1 MADKKIFQVGP
12 NQVRVRAQPGLSAAH
27 VRWLDPGTRVE
38 CEPDS
43 RREADGYVW
52 WRHGSGWSAERNI
65 SGTEINLFE
74 AVAAPTPSAPDKKL
88 FRVGSQQ
95 VRIRSEANLR
105 GAFIR
110 WIQPGDMLEVDA
122 GSRREADGYV
132 WWRHKEGWSAERSIT
147 GSEVYLIDVPD
158 TVVVAPTPAAP
169 APAPTAPTPGT
180 PTPSPAQPVVE
191 FQPPPPKKAFKV
203 GSVKV
208 RVRKASNLGAE
219 MVRWLDPGVLLDV
232 DGNSRCEVDGYVWWR
247 HNEGWT
253 AERNVIGSE
262 VYLVD
267 PSTPVDIP
275 APITNAPPTVE
286 MLPLRDS
293 LFQRLPVDL
302 DKTLWWQYFGNNDFH
317 YRIWQRGD
325 QWYKYSQSLHGGLD
339 FGNSRDAGVLVFA
352 GVEGTFKFHDRASTR
367 PNGLWV
373 KVGDYT
379 IIYGHLVNPRLFRV
393 GDPIGVNTI
402 LGEIQ
407 LGGENH
413 LHLEIRYR
421 DRWIVNPLLFMPEEM
436 RNQIIRKFLPGPKY
450 FYRDAGWNQWQ
461 SPLDQP
467 IITLGGPI
475 IGPNAR

>member
-1 MADKKIFQVGP
+1 MSDKKIFQVGP

-27 VRWLDPGTRVE
+27 VRWLDPGTRIE

-43 RREADGYVW
+43 RREVDGYVW
-52 WRHGSGWSAERNI
+52 WRHANGWSAERTI
-65 SGTEINLFE
+65 SGSEIYLFA
-74 AVAAPTPSAPDKKL
+74 AVAAPTPSVGKNL
-88 FRVGSQQ
+88 FQVGSEQ
-95 VRIRSEANLR
+95 VRVRSDPGLR
-105 GAFIR
+105 GAFVR
-110 WIQPGDMLEVDA
+110 WLQPGEFLEVEVN
-122 GSRREADGYV
+122 SRREVDGYV
-132 WWRHKEGWSAERSIT
+132 WWKHQFGWSAERNLN
-147 GSEVYLIDVPD
+147 GQEVYLIDVPD
-158 TVVVAPTPAAP
+158 VIAPAPTPATP
-169 APAPTAPTPGT
+169 APASPTPATPAATAP
-180 PTPSPAQPVVE
+180 SQSQVVE

-203 GSVKV
+203 ASVKV
-208 RVRKASNLGAE
+208 RIRTAANLRADL
-219 MVRWLDPGVLLDV
+219 VRWLDPGTLLDV

-253 AERNVIGSE
+253 AERNVAGSE
-262 VYLVD
+262 LYLVD

-275 APITNAPPTVE
+275 APRTNEPPTLE
-286 MLPLRDS
+286 TLPLHDS
-293 LFQRLPVDL
+293 LFKRLPVDF
-302 DKTLWWQYFGNNDFH
+302 DKILWWQYFGNNDFQ

-339 FGNSRDAGVLVFA
+339 FGNSRDPGVLVYA
-352 GVEGTFKFHDRASTR
+352 GVEGTFKFHDRSSTR

-379 IIYGHLVNPRLFRV
+379 IIYGHLINPRLFRV
-393 GDPIGVNTI
+393 GDPIGVNTV

-407 LGGENH
+407 FGGENH

-450 FYRDAGWNQWQ
+450 FYRDANWNQWQ

-467 IITLGGPI
+467 ILVLGGPV